1 MRIFADTD
9 GNRPAQGG
17 DKFRQALCLSVLL
30 MTCLYTGASS
40 SAAAAQAIQPTSLAQ
55 NAAASVIAD
64 ERDNGLSRT
73 VRARAGLKNRIFLK
87 YREMAVISDDQYRI
101 TQAAI
106 RDNRA
111 HQTPLRTSELLFNK
125 CMHDG
130 RYSEA
135 AITASLAV
143 LDSSTPVD
151 RARFTLLQAEAC
163 AFCARMTFMPSCR
176 SCSRPVMNSL
186 LRACMMRI
194 GSGHRRCSMRCR
206 LTCCQIEQLDNSIEV
221 VICLYVLHMAAFTF
235 CREDISIKEAYV
247 FEDFC
252 RCRCLSGRAS
262 D

>member
-9 GNRPAQGG
+9 GNRTAQGG

-40 SAAAAQAIQPTSLAQ
+40 SAAAAQAIQPTSPVQ
-55 NAAASVIAD
+55 HAAASVIAD
-64 ERDNGLSRT
+64 GRDTGFSPAA
-73 VRARAGLKNRIFLK
+73 RARAGLKDRIFLK

-163 AFCARMTFMPSCR
+163 ILRQDDVHAVQPLLQQAASELAAESRHDAAWQQAREM
-176 SCSRPVMNSL
+176 L
-186 LRACMMRI
+186 DELQ
-194 GSGHRRCSMRCR
+194 SG
-206 LTCCQIEQLDNSIEV
+206 
-221 VICLYVLHMAAFTF
+221 
-235 CREDISIKEAYV
+235 
-247 FEDFC
+247 
-252 RCRCLSGRAS
+252 LSS
-262 D
+262 S

>member
-9 GNRPAQGG
+9 GDRPAQGG

-163 AFCARMTFMPSCR
+163 
-176 SCSRPVMNSL
+176 L
-186 LRACMMRI
+186 LRQDDLHAIMPLLQQASRELAVAGMHDADW
-194 GSGHRRCSMRCR
+194 HRAQAM
-206 LTCCQIEQLDNSIEV
+206 LDEMQADLLPN
-221 VICLYVLHMAAFTF
+221 
-235 CREDISIKEAYV
+235 
-247 FEDFC
+247 
-252 RCRCLSGRAS
+252 
-262 D
+262 

>member
-1 MRIFADTD
+1 MRVFADTD

-40 SAAAAQAIQPTSLAQ
+40 SAAAAQAIQPTSPAQ

-64 ERDNGLSRT
+64 ERNNGLSRA
-73 VRARAGLKNRIFLK
+73 VRARAGLKNRILL
-87 YREMAVISDDQYRI
+87 MAVISDDQYRI

-163 AFCARMTFMPSCR
+163 
-176 SCSRPVMNSL
+176 L
-186 LRACMMRI
+186 LRQDDLHAIMPLLQQAASELAAESQHDAAWQQARAM
-194 GSGHRRCSMRCR
+194 
-206 LTCCQIEQLDNSIEV
+206 LDE
-221 VICLYVLHMAAFTF
+221 LQ
-235 CREDISIKEAYV
+235 
-247 FEDFC
+247 
-252 RCRCLSGRAS
+252 SGRS
-262 D
+262 SS